1 MGQKKQKQS
10 INKKRKLSK
19 KRKDK
24 VTTRIESEPLLKD
37 QKKSTMDGRLDGRT
51 EQFMRQ
57 QSQSTWAIV
66 TTSFLYV
73 INDLRKKKRQFA
85 IGISTIFMT
94 VSVVTFLD
102 CLIGLAPVVTM
113 VASQSTVGD
122 FDLQLTRL
130 KDADFV
136 AQGKH
141 NFEVESGFFEAGRN
155 ESRSFYD
162 KMTKSNALPTLNHTY
177 FSEALKQQGNVDV
190 RLFPRWNALSKV

>member
-1 MGQKKQKQS
+1 MFIKH
-10 INKKRKLSK
+10 
-19 KRKDK
+19 
-24 VTTRIESEPLLKD
+24 
-37 QKKSTMDGRLDGRT
+37 
-51 EQFMRQ
+51 
-57 QSQSTWAIV
+57 QSQSIWAIV
-66 TTSFLYV
+66 ATSFLYV

-85 IGISTIFMT
+85 IGISTIFIT

-130 KDADFV
+130 KEADFV
-136 AQGKH
+136 ARGKH
-141 NFEVESGFFEAGRN
+141 NFEIDSGFFEAGRN

-162 KMTKSNALPTLNHTY
+162 KMIKSNALPTLNYTY
-177 FSEALKQQGNVDV
+177 FSETLKQQDDVSV